1 MSLSVSAKRAIL
13 GKYWQKELSKT
24 LVHVRRR
31 MIPAPLTLFSN
42 RIRKDLCC
50 EVHFACDFCT
60 ALEILAFTLE
70 EFVKGEKKP
79 QSGSSLISLI

>member
-1 MSLSVSAKRAIL
+1 MSLSVGAKRTIL

-24 LVHVRRR
+24 LVRVRHR

-70 EFVKGEKKP
+70 EFVKGEKKT
-79 QSGSSLISLI
+79 